1 MTKPFEDTAALLAL
15 IHTGDWSRTPA
26 AVNAV
31 VENQVPTDL
40 RELVEYRRRLQD
52 TLIAARAARAHLAAD
67 LGRLQ
72 AARQFSS
79 YDQAYQNGIAVP
91 ERSATRVSGGHTI

>member
-15 IHTGDWSRTPA
+15 IHTGDWNKTPA

-31 VENQVPTDL
+31 VENPVPTGL
-40 RELVEYRRRLQD
+40 RELVEYSRRLQD

-67 LGRLQ
+67 LSRLQ

-79 YDQAYQNGIAVP
+79 YYQASQNGTAVP
-91 ERSATRVSGGHTI
+91 ERSATRISGGHTI